1 MGYNPLSFK
10 MENKNVYYMGLADL
24 WPAALILGV
33 SGVGISIL
41 LNVQADVGEDF
52 TAGTVEANASDD
64 AILGVA
70 NIADRMPLIGTV
82 VGAAVLL
89 AILVTSFM
97 LQR

>member
-1 MGYNPLSFK
+1 MNN
-10 MENKNVYYMGLADL
+10 ENVYYMGLADL

-41 LNVQADVGEDF
+41 LNVQADVGADF
-52 TAGTVEANASDD
+52 TVNSTEANASDD